1 MQWQISG
8 VNSIQFNLKI
18 MENDSFNESLTLKN
32 NPKLQ
37 KRSTG
42 ELLADLGWEYERL
55 SLSGR
60 ACYNAIMT
68 KVGILKDTEVWREGF
83 DDTKTGRKD

>member
-8 VNSIQFNLKI
+8 VNSIQSKT
-18 MENDSFNESLTLKN
+18 MENDPFNKGLTLKD

-37 KRSTG
+37 KQSTG
-42 ELLADLGWEYERL
+42 KLLADLGWEYERL
-55 SLSGR
+55 SLSGK

-68 KVGILKDTEVWREGF
+68 KVGVLKDTEVWRE
-83 DDTKTGRKD
+83 D

>member
-1 MQWQISG
+1 MDTFTLSK
-8 VNSIQFNLKI
+8 NTLDNFNKG
-18 MENDSFNESLTLKN
+18 LTLKD

-37 KRSTG
+37 KQSTG
-42 ELLADLGWEYERL
+42 KLLANLGWEYERL
-55 SLSGR
+55 SLSGK

-83 DDTKTGRKD
+83 DDTETGRKD